1 MSLSLLQA
9 RLKKNEE
16 DFARLNS
23 ITFDKDVQDIKKKMP
38 GENNPWAG
46 ELKER
51 RKKSRTAD
59 LSSKEDE
66 GEWDENE
73 DWEWEE
79 EEEEET
85 QAKCNGLKK
94 HGDDD
99 KPVDAE
105 GKAKIS
111 ITENLVTIDRSQV
124 DWSDDEFEED
134 EEEEPKTTAPPPPPP
149 PPPPAA
155 PPAPPPPPP
164 GPPGLERKTSG
175 KNDRIEQLK
184 KRPTKRP
191 DWNDLMQEIEKYRCK
206 AGLLKKTQ
214 CNDRSQP
221 MLSKSKVKGVFVYE
235 SEKHSKDADILKEIS
250 AGARLKHVR
259 CNDRSKPNLK
269 GIKSFKRQL
278 TKEEKLDKGFSFGD
292 DTFEEVGELEDIDKL
307 KDDLEST
314 KQLLELEVRSKNL
327 LEKDNKKL
335 QAEIERL
342 KAEFANHKQSGDPT
356 PDILNSILTRDRKE
370 SFSKERKDSIKEK
383 RKSSV
388 IDTVNNEVM
397 ENNASDNDKAL
408 ADADVPE
415 EVLEEIDE
423 LKEEADEA
431 RKLAEEWEA
440 KYKEM
445 QRQMELLD
453 GPGGMYGKKNSTA
466 GSERPSFQ
474 RMVSTAS
481 SDGVED
487 LSNNRTSLVLGEA
500 DEDDWMQRREVAQ
513 LQTKL
518 KNTKDK
524 KDIILRERNL
534 LTERIENLK
543 ESIAKEFEARKN
555 LKRDVKD
562 MNAAFKEEMADM
574 EAELETQKDLEDCY
588 YSDEEALVENP
599 YAKENREKKDDEDSY
614 EGAEFLEED
623 DMEESVEEILR
634 SADDFEEVETDPGA
648 ILFTKLHEDSDTED
662 EPDASDYIKVSEH
675 LNKKIEQETEKVQL
689 MRKSNFGMKSKIDIL
704 YDILQT
710 QKEKHFDL
718 KQELNRMLSD
728 IQ

>member
-1 MSLSLLQA
+1 MSFSLLQQ

-16 DFARLNS
+16 DFARISN
-23 ITFDKDVQDIKKKMP
+23 INIGNEVKDVKKKMP
-38 GENNPWAG
+38 GENNPWSG
-46 ELKER
+46 ELKAR

-79 EEEEET
+79 EEEET
-85 QAKCNGLKK
+85 PAKFNGVRNV
-94 HGDDD
+94 D

-105 GKAKIS
+105 GKANIV
-111 ITENLVTIDRSQV
+111 ITENLVTIDRSKV

-134 EEEEPKTTAPPPPPP
+134 EDEEPKSVPPPPPP
-149 PPPPAA
+149 PPG

-164 GPPGLERKTSG
+164 GPPGLDKKASARNERVEK
-175 KNDRIEQLK
+175 LK
-184 KRPTKRP
+184 KKTDKRP
-191 DWNDLMQEIEKYRCK
+191 DWNDLMHEIGKYRCPG
-206 AGLLKKTQ
+206 GLLKKTQ
-214 CNDRSQP
+214 CNDRSKP
-221 MLSKSKVKGVFVYE
+221 ILSGSKVKGVFVYE
-235 SEKHSKDADILKEIS
+235 SEKHSKEADILKEIATGS
-250 AGARLKHVR
+250 KLKRVR

-269 GIKSFKRQL
+269 GIKAFKRQL

-292 DTFEEVGELEDIDKL
+292 DALEDVGELEDLDKL

-342 KAEFANHKQSGDPT
+342 KAEFANHKPTGGDQT
-356 PDILNSILTRDRKE
+356 PDLLNSILTRERKE
-370 SFSKERKDSIKEK
+370 SISKERKESIKEK
-383 RKSSV
+383 RKSI
-388 IDTVNNEVM
+388 IDNLNNETA
-397 ENNASDNDKAL
+397 EAEPSESEKAPIE
-408 ADADVPE
+408 AVPE

-445 QRQMELLD
+445 RRQMEAID
-453 GPGGMYGKKNSTA
+453 GSGGMYGKKNSTA
-466 GSERPSFQ
+466 GIERPSFQ
-474 RMVSTAS
+474 RMQSTAS

-487 LSNNRTSLVLGEA
+487 IPNNRASLALGEA
-500 DEDDWMQRREVAQ
+500 DEDDWMQRREVTQ

-518 KNTKDK
+518 RNTRDK
-524 KDIILRERNL
+524 KDIIVRERNL
-534 LTERIENLK
+534 LSERIDNLK
-543 ESIAKEFEARKN
+543 ESIAKEFEARKG
-555 LKRDVKD
+555 LKKDVKD
-562 MNAAFKEEMADM
+562 MNAAFQEEMAEM
-574 EAELETQKDLEDCY
+574 EHDLETQKNLEDCY
-588 YSDEEALVENP
+588 YSDEEGLVENP
-599 YAKENREKKDDEDSY
+599 YAKEKSADDEDDA
-614 EGAEFLEED
+614 EVLEFLED
-623 DMEESVEEILR
+623 DEMEESVEEILR
-634 SADDFEEVETDPGA
+634 NAEESEEVEDDPGA
-648 ILFTKLHEDSDTED
+648 VLFSKLDEDSDTED
-662 EPDASDYIKVSEH
+662 EPDANDHIKMSEH
-675 LNKKIEQETEKVQL
+675 VNKKIERETEKVQL
-689 MRKSNFGMKSKIDIL
+689 MRKSNFALKSKIDIL

>member
-1 MSLSLLQA
+1 MSLSLLQM

-23 ITFDKDVQDIKKKMP
+23 INFEDEVKDVKKKMP
-38 GENNPWAG
+38 GENNPWSG
-46 ELKER
+46 ELKAR
-51 RKKSRTAD
+51 RKKSRTAEA
-59 LSSKEDE
+59 EDE

-79 EEEEET
+79 EEEEGP
-85 QAKCNGLKK
+85 AKCNGVKN
-94 HGDDD
+94 DD

-105 GKAKIS
+105 GKAN
-111 ITENLVTIDRSQV
+111 ITITGNLVTIDRSKV
-124 DWSDDEFEED
+124 DWSDDEFDEED
-134 EEEEPKTTAPPPPPP
+134 DEPETAVPPPPPP
-149 PPPPAA
+149 PPG

-164 GPPGLERKTSG
+164 GPPGVDKKPSF
-175 KNDRIEQLK
+175 KSDRVEQLK
-184 KRPTKRP
+184 KKPTKRV
-191 DWNDLMQEIEKYRCK
+191 DWNDLMQEINKYKCPG
-206 AGLLKKTQ
+206 GLLKKTV
-214 CNDRSQP
+214 CNDRSRP
-221 MLSKSKVKGVFVYE
+221 ILSKSKVKGVFVYE

-250 AGARLKHVR
+250 TGARLKKVR
-259 CNDRSKPNLK
+259 TNDRSKPNLR

-292 DTFEEVGELEDIDKL
+292 DAFEEVGELEDLEKL

-342 KAEFANHKQSGDPT
+342 KSEFSNHKESGDQT
-356 PDILNSILTRDRKE
+356 PDILNNILTRERKE
-370 SFSKERKDSIKEK
+370 SISKERRESIKEK
-383 RKSSV
+383 KKSI
-388 IDTVNNEVM
+388 IDNINNEVI
-397 ENNASDNDKAL
+397 ENTCESEVQKVPVEQ
-408 ADADVPE
+408 VPE
-415 EVLEEIDE
+415 EIFEEIDE
-423 LKEEADEA
+423 LKEEAEEA

-445 QRQMELLD
+445 QRQMEMID

-466 GSERPSFQ
+466 GIERPSFQ
-474 RMVSTAS
+474 RMLSTAS

-487 LSNNRTSLVLGEA
+487 TNNRASAAFGDPE
-500 DEDDWMQRREVAQ
+500 EDDWMQKREVIQ

-518 KNTKDK
+518 RNTKDK
-524 KDIILRERNL
+524 KEIIVRERNL
-534 LTERIENLK
+534 LSERIDNLK

-555 LKRDVKD
+555 LKKDVKD

-574 EAELETQKDLEDCY
+574 EAEEETQKNLEDCY
-588 YSDEEALVENP
+588 WSDEEDLVKNP
-599 YAKENREKKDDEDSY
+599 YAKEEKENSADDDSAEMADFMDEDD
-614 EGAEFLEED
+614 L
-623 DMEESVEEILR
+623 EESVEEILK
-634 SADDFEEVETDPGA
+634 SAEECEEVETDPGA
-648 ILFTKLHEDSDTED
+648 GLFNAHFNEDSDTEG
-662 EPDASDYIKVSEH
+662 EPDANDHVQMSEH
-675 LNKKIEQETEKVQL
+675 LNKRIERESEKVTL
-689 MRKSNFGMKSKIDIL
+689 MRKSNFALKSKIDIL

>member
-1 MSLSLLQA
+1 MSLSLLQM

-23 ITFDKDVQDIKKKMP
+23 INFEDEVKDVKKKMP
-38 GENNPWAG
+38 GENNPWSG
-46 ELKER
+46 ELKAR
-51 RKKSRTAD
+51 RKKSRTAEA
-59 LSSKEDE
+59 EDE

-79 EEEEET
+79 EEEEGP
-85 QAKCNGLKK
+85 AKCNGVKN
-94 HGDDD
+94 DD

-105 GKAKIS
+105 GKAN
-111 ITENLVTIDRSQV
+111 ITITGNLVTIDRSKV
-124 DWSDDEFEED
+124 DWSDDEFDEED
-134 EEEEPKTTAPPPPPP
+134 DEPQKAVPPPPPP
-149 PPPPAA
+149 PPG

-164 GPPGLERKTSG
+164 GPPGVDKKPSF
-175 KNDRIEQLK
+175 KSDRVEQLK
-184 KRPTKRP
+184 KKPTKRV
-191 DWNDLMQEIEKYRCK
+191 DWNDLMQEINKYKCPG
-206 AGLLKKTQ
+206 GLLKKTV
-214 CNDRSQP
+214 CNDRSRP
-221 MLSKSKVKGVFVYE
+221 ILSKSKVKGVFVYE

-250 AGARLKHVR
+250 TGARLKKVR
-259 CNDRSKPNLK
+259 TNDRSKPNLR

-292 DTFEEVGELEDIDKL
+292 DAFEEVGELEDLEKL

-342 KAEFANHKQSGDPT
+342 KSEFSNHKESGDQT
-356 PDILNSILTRDRKE
+356 PDILNNILTRERKE
-370 SFSKERKDSIKEK
+370 SISKERRESIKEK
-383 RKSSV
+383 KKSI
-388 IDTVNNEVM
+388 IDNINNEVI
-397 ENNASDNDKAL
+397 ENTCESEVQKVPVEQ
-408 ADADVPE
+408 VPE
-415 EVLEEIDE
+415 EIFEEIDE
-423 LKEEADEA
+423 LKEEAEEA

-445 QRQMELLD
+445 QRQMEMID

-466 GSERPSFQ
+466 GIERPSFQ
-474 RMVSTAS
+474 RMLSTAS

-487 LSNNRTSLVLGEA
+487 TNNRASAAFGDPE
-500 DEDDWMQRREVAQ
+500 EDDWMQKREVIQ

-518 KNTKDK
+518 RNTKDK
-524 KDIILRERNL
+524 KEIIVRERNL
-534 LTERIENLK
+534 LSERIDNLK

-555 LKRDVKD
+555 LKKDVKD

-574 EAELETQKDLEDCY
+574 EAEEETQKNLEDCY
-588 YSDEEALVENP
+588 WSDEEDLVKNP
-599 YAKENREKKDDEDSY
+599 YAKEEKENSADDDSAEMADFMDEDD
-614 EGAEFLEED
+614 L
-623 DMEESVEEILR
+623 EESVEEILK
-634 SADDFEEVETDPGA
+634 SAEECEEVETDPGA
-648 ILFTKLHEDSDTED
+648 GLFNAHFNEDSDTEG
-662 EPDASDYIKVSEH
+662 EPDANDHVQMSEH
-675 LNKKIEQETEKVQL
+675 LNKRIERESEKVTL
-689 MRKSNFGMKSKIDIL
+689 MRKSNFALKSKIDIL

>member
-1 MSLSLLQA
+1 MSLSLLQS

-16 DFARLNS
+16 DFARLNA
-23 ITFDKDVQDIKKKMP
+23 INFDDDVKDVKKKMP
-38 GENNPWAG
+38 GENNPWSG
-46 ELKER
+46 ELKAR

-79 EEEEET
+79 EEEGT
-85 QAKCNGLKK
+85 PANCNGVNN
-94 HGDDD
+94 DE
-99 KPVDAE
+99 KPVDAR

-111 ITENLVTIDRSQV
+111 ITENLVTIDRSKV
-124 DWSDDEFEED
+124 DWSDDEFDEEEED
-134 EEEEPKTTAPPPPPP
+134 EEPTNTGPPPPPP
-149 PPPPAA
+149 PPG

-164 GPPGLERKTSG
+164 APPGADRKISG
-175 KNDRIEQLK
+175 KNDRVEQLK
-184 KRPTKRP
+184 KKPDKRP
-191 DWNDLMQEIEKYRCK
+191 DWNDLMQEIGKYRCPG
-206 AGLLKKTQ
+206 GLLKKTV
-214 CNDRSQP
+214 CNDRSKP
-221 MLSKSKVKGVFVYE
+221 ILSKSKVKGVFVYE
-235 SEKHSKDADILKEIS
+235 SEKHSKDADILKEIATGS
-250 AGARLKHVR
+250 RLKHVR

-292 DTFEEVGELEDIDKL
+292 DAFEEVGELEDLDKL

-342 KAEFANHKQSGDPT
+342 KSEFANHKQSGDQT
-356 PDILNSILTRDRKE
+356 PDILNNILTRERKE
-370 SFSKERKDSIKEK
+370 SISKERKESIKEK
-383 RKSSV
+383 RKSI
-388 IDTVNNEVM
+388 IDNLNIEAG
-397 ENNASDNDKAL
+397 ENNQNEIEKAPVEP
-408 ADADVPE
+408 VPE

-445 QRQMELLD
+445 QKQMELLD
-453 GPGGMYGKKNSTA
+453 GSGGGMYGKKNSTA
-466 GSERPSFQ
+466 GIERPSFQ
-474 RMVSTAS
+474 RMLSTAS
-481 SDGVED
+481 SDGVEETP
-487 LSNNRTSLVLGEA
+487 NNRASLALGEQ
-500 DEDDWMQRREVAQ
+500 DEDDWMQRREVNQ

-524 KDIILRERNL
+524 KEIIVRERNL
-534 LTERIENLK
+534 LNERIDNLK
-543 ESIAKEFEARKN
+543 ESIAKEFEARKC
-555 LKRDVKD
+555 LKKDVKD
-562 MNAAFKEEMADM
+562 MNAAFKEEMAEMD
-574 EAELETQKDLEDCY
+574 ADLQTQKDLEDCY
-588 YSDEEALVENP
+588 YDEEELVENP
-599 YAKENREKKDDEDSY
+599 YAKEKSADDEEDS
-614 EGAEFLEED
+614 AEMADFLEDD
-623 DMEESVEEILR
+623 DMEESVEEILK
-634 SADDFEEVETDPGA
+634 SAEESEEIETDPGA
-648 ILFTKLHEDSDTED
+648 VLFTKLNEDSDTEC
-662 EPDASDYIKVSEH
+662 ELDANDHIKMTEH
-675 LNKKIEQETEKVQL
+675 LNKKIEHEIEKVQL
-689 MRKSNFGMKSKIDIL
+689 MRKSNFGLKSKIDIL